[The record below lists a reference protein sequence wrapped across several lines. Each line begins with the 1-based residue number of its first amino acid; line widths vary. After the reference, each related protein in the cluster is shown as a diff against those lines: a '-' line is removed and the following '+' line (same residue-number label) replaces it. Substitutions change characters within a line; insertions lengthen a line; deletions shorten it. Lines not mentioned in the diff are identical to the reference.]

1 VTEPVHIVLVA
12 AGGYGLVYLKG
23 LLDQT
28 EPERYV
34 IDGVVDPWPENCP
47 RLPELQAK
55 GIPVFPTLAEFYR
68 QRQATELVLVS
79 SPIQF
84 HTPDTVLALEH
95 GSHVLCEKPL
105 GATIQ
110 EAIQMQE
117 AVRRTNRFVAIG
129 YQWSYNKAVQDLKRD
144 IQAGVFGAPKRFKT
158 ILAWPRDEQYFHR
171 NNWAGKI
178 KDAEGRWILDSP
190 INNAAAHYLHNMF
203 YVLGSE
209 IATSA
214 RPEKVVAELY
224 RANDIEN
231 FDTAAL
237 RCTTTDHVEILFYA
251 THAVKDNYG
260 PVFCYEFEHA
270 RVTYNAQDP
279 VIRARFWDGSTR
291 EYGDPDAVYMKKL
304 WDCMDMVR
312 NQTPL
317 LCGPEAASSQV
328 LCINAAQESMPAIA
342 HFPDM
347 LKMVTGEE
355 GHRLT
360 WIQGLD
366 RVLQNCY
373 EKNLLPSERSIPWSK
388 KGQEIDTRQYD
399 FFPATQAS

>member
-1 VTEPVHIVLVA
+1 MTEPVHIALVA
-12 AGGYGLVYLKG
+12 IGGYGLVYLKG
-23 LLDQT
+23 LFDQT

-47 RLPELQAK
+47 RLPELQAR
-55 GIPVFPTLAEFYR
+55 GIPVYPSLAEFYR
-68 QRQATELVLVS
+68 HHTTELVLVS
-79 SPIQF
+79 SPIQY

-95 GSHVLCEKPL
+95 GSHVLCEKPV

-110 EAIQMQE
+110 DIATMQ
-117 AVRRTNRFVAIG
+117 AAAARHNRFVAVG
-129 YQWSYNKAVQDLKRD
+129 YQWSYNKAIQDLKHD
-144 IQAGVFGAPKRFKT
+144 IQAGLFGAPKRFKT
-158 ILAWPRDEQYFHR
+158 LIEWPRDEKYFRR

-178 KDAEGRWILDSP
+178 KDGEGRWVLDSP

-203 YVLGSE
+203 YVLGPETAS
-209 IATSA
+209 SV
-214 RPEKVVAELY
+214 RPVKVTAELY

-237 RCTTTDHVEILFYA
+237 RCYTPDHVEILFYA
-251 THAVKDNYG
+251 THAVKENYG

-270 RVTYNAQDP
+270 RVTYSAAAPN
-279 VIRARFWDGSTR
+279 IHARFWDGTTK
-291 EYGDPDAVYMKKL
+291 EYGDPDGVYMKKL

-312 NQTPL
+312 SGAPVV
-317 LCGPEAASSQV
+317 CGPEAASSQT
-328 LCINAAQESMPAIA
+328 LCINACQESMPEIA
-342 HFPDM
+342 HFPEM

-355 GHRLT
+355 GSRLT

-373 EKNLLPSERSIPWSK
+373 EKNLLPSERTIPWSK
-388 KGQEIDTRQYD
+388 KGLDIDTSTYD
-399 FFPATQAS
+399 FFPSKPL